1 MQSGL
6 LQKEH
11 RLKDNGMHS
20 AEDESNHRLH
30 VLLQISGIH
39 LSVSCDKDK
48 VFMISDTTNIFQK
61 KSANH
66 LQFVREY
73 LYLLP

>member
-1 MQSGL
+1 
-6 LQKEH
+6 
-11 RLKDNGMHS
+11 
-20 AEDESNHRLH
+20 
-30 VLLQISGIH
+30 
-39 LSVSCDKDK
+39 
-48 VFMISDTTNIFQK
+48 MISDTTNIFQK